1 TTELDKFIE
10 DQLVPDTRFRA
21 EVIAAIDVV
30 CAFLRERCF
39 QGADPKVKV
48 SKVVKGGSFGK
59 GIELKGRSDANL
71 VVFFNNLTSF
81 EDQLKGRREF
91 TQEIKKHLHTLQQEK
106 KFQLEFQI
114 QDEQQPNS
122 QVLTFKLRSP
132 ELQQEVEF
140 DVLPAYDVLGKERKE
155 IYGRLINECT
165 YLGLEGEFSICF
177 SEPQQNF
184 LKDRPPKLKNLILLV
199 KHWYQLVWRLD
210 QPL

>member
-1 TTELDKFIE
+1 MAQKVSSTQTTELDKFIE

-140 DVLPAYDVLGKERKE
+140 DVLPAYDVL
-155 IYGRLINECT
+155 
-165 YLGLEGEFSICF
+165 
-177 SEPQQNF
+177 
-184 LKDRPPKLKNLILLV
+184 
-199 KHWYQLVWRLD
+199 
-210 QPL
+210 